1 MNCGVIQDLLP
12 LYVDGC
18 CSEESAQLV
27 REHLNTCECCRKAY
41 QQMQGGCQEKE
52 EVMPV
57 TKLRR
62 VSDWKASVLQSLALF
77 VSFAVVTLGVIL
89 EGNTPAGEKN
99 GLWAVLLI
107 VPATAYLLSLA
118 NWFFLRLY
126 KSRKG
131 FSWCSCAVTGGL
143 VTLGYVWAWLHY
155 GRFLWI
161 GVVTGIVFCVLS
173 KVLSAQYGQLLGK
186 E

>member
-1 MNCGVIQDLLP
+1 MDCHVIQDLLP
-12 LYVDGC
+12 LYADGC

-27 REHLNTCECCRKAY
+27 RAHLETCENCRRAY
-41 QQMQGGCQEKE
+41 AQMQGGCREKE
-52 EVMPV
+52 EFTPV

-62 VSDWKASVLQSLALF
+62 ISDWKASLLQSLALF
-77 VSFAVVTLGVIL
+77 VSFAVITLGVIL

-99 GLWAVLLI
+99 GLWAAVLI
-107 VPATAYLLSLA
+107 VPATACLMSLA
-118 NWFFLRLY
+118 NWFFLRIY

-131 FSWCSCAVTGGL
+131 FSWCSCAVTGALL
-143 VTLGYVWAWLHY
+143 VLGNVWAWLHY

-161 GVVTGIVFCVLS
+161 GAVTGIVFCVLS
-173 KVLSAQYGQLLGK
+173 KVLSDRYGQLLGK